1 MDGPDKFND
10 YQAEIPGPPI
20 INIEAIEADASKPV
34 SRRRPTKLE
43 RMLHVSLA
51 CCMFPLLM
59 LATTV
64 LLFLM
69 LTFVWKGNIDIVAHA
84 SVVVT
89 LLLVT
94 LVPCHLSCVGRCGI
108 RSCLWRYVF
117 IGAPLIALVAFI
129 GFFLGLFYSTEEVLL
144 NTSYDASQAVLV
156 VGTGPSG
163 LSAAWMLAKSGRKV
177 VLLEATDDIGGHSKT
192 WVEPTEQGDFPVD
205 IGYIFNNEPF
215 YFARHCPWC
224 ATVPC
229 RDGCPDSFT
238 GDEQGI
244 SRENLPLM
252 MPDKE
257 EDLRFFV
264 HFDRILMRYA
274 HPWFREDAN
283 SPRGWFMIEPSYS
296 CPHEELV
303 GTYGDGVK
311 WLCNPRLLSVR
322 AKEAGRV
329 CVVYSF
335 GSHGESQFEQ
345 DMSRISSCEIHT
357 FDPGIVNTSATWHRT
372 AIGPIDSEQGEIHL
386 DARPIKANIIRVPM
400 KRLSTIMKEL
410 NHDVA
415 DVMKIDTEGAEFTI
429 IKDMAASSS
438 IEKVGQM
445 QIEVHW
451 WDESD
456 QQQVWDMFDTLN
468 SHGMVVFHKE
478 INILYPKGAEYA
490 LMHLMPRPDLLRPV
504 PHASHASHQAGQE
517 GQADVLDFLPSDT
530 DGFFAEYAKIH
541 KKERAACG
549 RILVFD
555 CNLKD
560 DCGDLADR
568 FVGMMTFV
576 LVSMLTQRAFI
587 VRQDFFDESFQP
599 TDPDVDWRW
608 SEMLERC
615 TRESPLFSFFR
626 ERNAYGNVEDLLGNH
641 SIVRIRS
648 NRGYL
653 HGFLDHPK
661 YGEKLAKLGFD
672 KCTLFGRL
680 FDQLFTPTEALTA
693 LVQKFI
699 SWDGPLGQQP
709 VLTVGF
715 HMTLGDRSFDP
726 QEALGQLSHGVKV
739 AFERKLHCAK
749 NVASAAAALW
759 GRSPMS
765 PPARYFLITDHEGL
779 KQHVRVNYTQ
789 QHVLVTDDA
798 QHTERRNTL
807 LQTYAE
813 WYAHSLSNLFLYS
826 DSGFSRTALMR
837 ALGSRSS
844 LFAKYAVVRAEHPLC
859 SPLGRDACVNYHHYI
874 NFTNYFGYPRVDTA
888 LNTSGAFNGR
898 YWDNV
903 HAERGVFGEDLEA
916 EVDRFLELVQQP
928 DDTLRYLTP
937 LGAFLW
943 WHGFSDDFYSL
954 CLSSILSVLFV
965 TKMGATRQCAQCTL
979 NYFRTE
985 GGFSHLRYER
995 PMVQNNPKG
1004 SQFMWRD
1011 IIADANSTG
1020 LLEIQL
1026 NSKVERLERVDD
1038 MWAAVLA
1045 DGRRLAKFQDVIL
1058 AIPASESGRIVPNPW
1073 HKFVLNQIDYITT
1086 FLTLHTDAE
1095 ATVAKSHFA
1104 PAAGSPV
1111 LYFVDDDAMTG
1122 KIGQIFG
1129 DQDSDLLL
1137 TVHGDRNLINSTKV
1151 KTQYAWSHH
1160 FFSLWEIAIARKF
1173 VPMFNSKN
1181 GVHLAGDWIYGVGH
1195 NDAIRSGIAAACT
1208 AGLSKELPNSDPAG
1222 QLYSNFISQLGQQ
1235 VGLLGPLW
1243 GLGA

>member
-1 MDGPDKFND
+1 MFALTASLTMHKVNQDRGFSFRCNEGGNHNPVGP
-10 YQAEIPGPPI
+10 
-20 INIEAIEADASKPV
+20 
-34 SRRRPTKLE
+34 
-43 RMLHVSLA
+43 
-51 CCMFPLLM
+51 
-59 LATTV
+59 
-64 LLFLM
+64 
-69 LTFVWKGNIDIVAHA
+69 
-84 SVVVT
+84 
-89 LLLVT
+89 
-94 LVPCHLSCVGRCGI
+94 
-108 RSCLWRYVF
+108 
-117 IGAPLIALVAFI
+117 
-129 GFFLGLFYSTEEVLL
+129 
-144 NTSYDASQAVLV
+144 
-156 VGTGPSG
+156 
-163 LSAAWMLAKSGRKV
+163 
-177 VLLEATDDIGGHSKT
+177 
-192 WVEPTEQGDFPVD
+192 
-205 IGYIFNNEPF
+205 
-215 YFARHCPWC
+215 
-224 ATVPC
+224 
-229 RDGCPDSFT
+229 
-238 GDEQGI
+238 
-244 SRENLPLM
+244 REKLPLM

-257 EDLRFFV
+257 EDLRLFV

-274 HPWFREDAN
+274 HPWLPKDAN

-311 WLCNPRLLSVR
+311 WICNPRLLSVR

-357 FDPGIVNTSATWHRT
+357 FDPGIVNTSATLHRT

-386 DARPIKANIIRVPM
+386 DARKIESNIIRVPM

-415 DVMKIDTEGAEFTI
+415 DVMKIDTEGAEFSI

-504 PHASHASHQAGQE
+504 PHASHASHASHQA
-517 GQADVLDFLPSDT
+517 GQADVLDVLPSDT

-555 CNLKD
+555 CNLED
-560 DCGDLADR
+560 DCGGLADR
-568 FVGMMTFV
+568 FVGMMTSV

-587 VRQDFFDESFQP
+587 MRQDFFDESFQP

-608 SEMLERC
+608 SETLERC

-626 ERNAYGNVEDLLGNH
+626 ERNAYDNVEDLLGNH

-680 FDQLFTPTEALTA
+680 FDQLFRPTEALTA
-693 LVQKFI
+693 WVQKFI

-715 HMTLGDRSFDP
+715 HMRLGDRFFDP
-726 QEALGQLSHGVKV
+726 EEALGQLSEGVKV

-765 PPARYFLITDHEGL
+765 PHARYFLITDHEGL
-779 KQHVRVNYTQ
+779 KQHVRVNNTQ
-789 QHVLVTDDA
+789 QDVLVTDLRPVHINHKEYKKFHKTDDA

-826 DSGFSRTALMR
+826 NSGFSRTALMR
-837 ALGSRSS
+837 ALGSRSP

-859 SPLGRDACVNYHHYI
+859 SPLGRDACAI
-874 NFTNYFGYPRVDTA
+874 IG
-888 LNTSGAFNGR
+888 NT
-898 YWDNV
+898 Y
-903 HAERGVFGEDLEA
+903 
-916 EVDRFLELVQQP
+916 
-928 DDTLRYLTP
+928 
-937 LGAFLW
+937 
-943 WHGFSDDFYSL
+943 
-954 CLSSILSVLFV
+954 
-965 TKMGATRQCAQCTL
+965 
-979 NYFRTE
+979 
-985 GGFSHLRYER
+985 
-995 PMVQNNPKG
+995 
-1004 SQFMWRD
+1004 
-1011 IIADANSTG
+1011 
-1020 LLEIQL
+1020 
-1026 NSKVERLERVDD
+1026 
-1038 MWAAVLA
+1038 
-1045 DGRRLAKFQDVIL
+1045 
-1058 AIPASESGRIVPNPW
+1058 
-1073 HKFVLNQIDYITT
+1073 
-1086 FLTLHTDAE
+1086 
-1095 ATVAKSHFA
+1095 
-1104 PAAGSPV
+1104 AG
-1111 LYFVDDDAMTG
+1111 
-1122 KIGQIFG
+1122 I
-1129 DQDSDLLL
+1129 
-1137 TVHGDRNLINSTKV
+1137 
-1151 KTQYAWSHH
+1151 
-1160 FFSLWEIAIARKF
+1160 
-1173 VPMFNSKN
+1173 
-1181 GVHLAGDWIYGVGH
+1181 
-1195 NDAIRSGIAAACT
+1195 
-1208 AGLSKELPNSDPAG
+1208 
-1222 QLYSNFISQLGQQ
+1222 
-1235 VGLLGPLW
+1235 
-1243 GLGA
+1243 